1 MHVEDIGVSEH
12 NRSISWK
19 HVHYVQWQ
27 IDNSEGFTRLRYKEA
42 TVLSPNPADS
52 EGVWRHTRR
61 ITDAAGGR
69 LAPPTRRVLH
79 GALTKNHLILG
90 LICRLH
96 GGIAY
101 ENDGSVMKIPP
112 NSPGTMELVDT
123 VANGIFV
130 EVIAYGAV
138 EADPDGVQYL
148 STADNLDQVKAL
160 PEHEAE
166 LLWNVWRQSQEL
178 TAPPGKTQ
186 FEVVLADMQLR
197 TAGSWG
203 QEDIVWVYNFARTM
217 APSHMEC
224 IRLFHFFHV
233 NATLLRI
240 DVSFFGTL
248 AEHVPLQFPWCRVA
262 LLVSQYMT
270 DLSKNGASRKVG
282 GKILAQGLTNDKV
295 RKLGQDVERLSAC
308 EDLLRHYFNSTF
320 AGHGEASSDPP
331 PCVIA
336 AAGTVLTKMGELLCS
351 PVDLSLEKGQKALAK
366 IEHYF
371 RKQLPTNDAV
381 PDVML
386 ESTRALLRAQDEE
399 TQATK
404 KSRPGPS
411 TTPSLAPQVAFGA
424 DGDVQESFASRAAA
438 SGLAQGVRV
447 RLVKAT
453 QSRPVGV
460 GGLIVS
466 LPPGGPCKVK
476 FDADSAELSVKLGC
490 LQAEAARSLSRTAA
504 AASVDEA
511 AASVDEGGEDVGEWK
526 LFEDAD
532 LDHSLRCILSQ
543 ALFQLNAGYGSDA
556 SSLAVS
562 TTGVVKTKKAM
573 PARSVRLFPW
583 TTDVIHDDRKSAA
596 ASKGRD
602 ATSADRE
609 YVTAHL
615 AMAKSAESAWR
626 LLEPQ
631 GVHFA
636 ESPLWMVVKAPLA
649 AGSSTNM
656 EWHEVVVTANSSC
669 SSKDPAFKD
678 GMKGAPVQV
687 RVPYLANRDYL
698 AAGTVLVGGKSKK
711 RKAA

>member
-1 MHVEDIGVSEH
+1 MMERAVAAGSRPPSGTDAVAAGSRSSSGNDELMCVRAQRLRNKFTQGVRRMHVEDIGVSEY
-12 NRSISWK
+12 NRGISWK

-42 TVLSPNPADS
+42 TVLSPNPADNES
-52 EGVWRHTRR
+52 VWRHTKR

-79 GALTKNHLILG
+79 GALAKNHLILG
-90 LICRLH
+90 LNCRQH
-96 GGIAY
+96 GAIAY
-101 ENDGSVMKIPP
+101 ENDGSTMKIPP
-112 NSPGTMELVDT
+112 NGPGTMELVDT
-123 VANGIFV
+123 MAHGIYV
-130 EVIAYGAV
+130 EVIDYKAA
-138 EADPDGVQYL
+138 EEDPDGVEYL
-148 STADNLDQVKAL
+148 SMADNLDQAKAL

-166 LLWNVWRQSQEL
+166 LLWRVWQQSQQL
-178 TAPPGKTQ
+178 TAPPGKTH
-186 FEVVLADMQLR
+186 FEVIAADMQLR

-203 QEDIVWVYNFARTM
+203 EEDIVWVYNFAKTM
-217 APSHMEC
+217 APPHMKC

-248 AEHVPLQFPWCRVA
+248 ADMVPLQFPWCRVA

-320 AGHGEASSDPP
+320 EGHGEASSDPS

-351 PVDLSLEKGQKALAK
+351 LVDLSAEKGQKALAK

-381 PDVML
+381 PDVLL

-411 TTPSLAPQVAFGA
+411 TTPSVAPQVAFGA
-424 DGDVQESFASRAAA
+424 DGDVEESFATRAAA

-447 RLVKAT
+447 RLVEAT
-453 QSRPVGV
+453 QGRPVGV
-460 GGLIVS
+460 CGLIVS

-476 FDADSAELSVKLGC
+476 FDADSAELDVQLSC
-490 LQAEAARSLSRTAA
+490 LQPEAAASLSRPPA
-504 AASVDEA
+504 AASVGGA
-511 AASVDEGGEDVGEWK
+511 AASVAAGGEDEDVGDWK
-526 LFEDAD
+526 LFERED
-532 LDHSLRCILSQ
+532 LDHGLRCFLLH
-543 ALFQLNAGYGSDA
+543 ALFQLNSDYGSND

-562 TTGVVKTKKAM
+562 SGGAVKTKKAM
-573 PARSVRLFPW
+573 PARTVRLFPW
-583 TTDVIHDDRKSAA
+583 TTHVIH
-596 ASKGRD
+596 
-602 ATSADRE
+602 ADPQKKCCCQQGPG
-609 YVTAHL
+609 YHL
-615 AMAKSAESAWR
+615 CGPR
-626 LLEPQ
+626 
-631 GVHFA
+631 
-636 ESPLWMVVKAPLA
+636 
-649 AGSSTNM
+649 
-656 EWHEVVVTANSSC
+656 
-669 SSKDPAFKD
+669 
-678 GMKGAPVQV
+678 
-687 RVPYLANRDYL
+687 
-698 AAGTVLVGGKSKK
+698 
-711 RKAA
+711 